1 MKRPRKDTVSKLSRS
16 VACNGSKFEI
26 GIYADGKGKWEL
38 EVVDDLQIGS
48 IWTEPFDTE
57 QAALEA
63 ALAAIE
69 EDSDRAYVSEYF
81 GYRVQ

>member
-1 MKRPRKDTVSKLSRS
+1 M
-16 VACNGSKFEI
+16 CNGCESRI

-38 EVVDDLQIGS
+38 EAVDDLQIGS
-48 IWTEPFDTE
+48 IWTEPFDAE

-69 EDSDRAYVSEYF
+69 EDSDRAYVGGFF
-81 GYRVQ
+81 GYRLQ